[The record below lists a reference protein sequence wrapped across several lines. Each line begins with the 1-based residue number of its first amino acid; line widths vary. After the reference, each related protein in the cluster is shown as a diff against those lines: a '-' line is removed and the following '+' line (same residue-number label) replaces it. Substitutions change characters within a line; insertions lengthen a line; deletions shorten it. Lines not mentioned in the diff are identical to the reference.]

1 MQLENTTIRRRL
13 KETFGGESQEFT
25 AGRLNVVQGT
35 ISKLLTGSQTLTLE
49 MAYNIALEYGVSVDW
64 LLGLSD
70 EKYVSKTAETDYAT
84 AARVLIDLQRLG
96 AIWPIRETDD
106 DSFEIYDFLLLHL
119 YTKGAKLL
127 KLDQNYY
134 KDWVKTQLNMFSDKE
149 ILNGKAWHTSDI
161 LGLEDE
167 SSEDAHWLEIYRQT
181 KDSYDEYVKSRDG
194 DEPLEK

>member
-1 MQLENTTIRRRL
+1 MQLENGIIRRRL

-70 EKYVSKTAETDYAT
+70 EKHVSKIAETDYAT
-84 AARVLIDLQRLG
+84 AARVLIDLQRFG
-96 AIWPIRETDD
+96 AIFPLNETDD
-106 DSFEIYDFLLLHL
+106 DSFQIYDYLLLHL
-119 YTKGAKLL
+119 YMKGAKLM
-127 KLDQNYY
+127 KLDKNYY
-134 KDWVKTQLNMFSDKE
+134 KDWVKTQLNMFSDKK
-149 ILNGKAWHTSDI
+149 ILHAKAWYISDI
-161 LGLEDE
+161 RLEDE
-167 SSEDAHWLEIYRQT
+167 SSEDAHWLKIYRQT
-181 KDSYDEYVKSRDG
+181 KDSYDEYKKSRDG